1 MAHTSGHALHFRVRH
16 THMYELDPVQSK
28 TSAVKFSRPT
38 RSSQQQR
45 TCATNLQITFKQVI
59 YRYKWVP
66 TYIRLKTTTT
76 TFQCG
81 RGRGS
86 GERLFLGL
94 K

>member
-45 TCATNLQITFKQVI
+45 NLLVLPICRLLLSKLFIAT
-59 YRYKWVP
+59 
-66 TYIRLKTTTT
+66 
-76 TFQCG
+76 
-81 RGRGS
+81 S
-86 GERLFLGL
+86 GYPHIFVLRRRQRHFNVEEDEAVANACSWD
-94 K
+94 